1 MANYYF
7 PEIETLVGRPYSKS
21 TRYILIG
28 LLVLVLVIG
37 IVYFLIIS
45 GYINSVSP
53 SNVYNPKNLQ
63 NGSPQSN
70 GGSPINTNNTTTNTT
85 TGSGNASTNNPNGN
99 GTTISGNGQNVN
111 GNGNIIY

>member
-1 MANYYF
+1 MPNYYF

-28 LLVLVLVIG
+28 LLVLLAVIG

-45 GYINSVSP
+45 GYINSTSP
-53 SNVYNPKNLQ
+53 SNVYNPKNVQ
-63 NGSPQSN
+63 NGSPQS
-70 GGSPINTNNTTTNTT
+70 GSPINTNNTQTNST
-85 TGSGNASTNNPNGN
+85 TGSGNINTNNPNSN
-99 GTTISGNGQNVN
+99 GATISGNGQNVN

>member
-7 PEIETLVGRPYSKS
+7 PEIETLVGRPYGKS

-28 LLVLVLVIG
+28 LLVLLLVIG

-45 GYINSVSP
+45 GYINTVSP
-53 SNVYNPKNLQ
+53 SNVYNPKNIQ
-63 NGSPQSN
+63 NGSPQS
-70 GGSPINTNNTTTNTT
+70 GSPINTNNVQTNTT
-85 TGSGNASTNNPNGN
+85 SGSGSINSNNPNPN
-99 GTTISGNGQNVN
+99 GTTISGNGQNLN